1 MESAARPESPAPS
14 RSAAGSTVAST
25 AESPAATGT
34 SDYIDLNA
42 SGALQID
49 APLGSDSAV
58 LAGGFLVTTD
68 VGGGMEVYELSGKL
82 LYPLSVPGG
91 ACGVPDV
98 GFGAIWTATCAA
110 SPGLVRVDD
119 SSFFAA
125 PVDIGGGV
133 ADPRGSVAAAES
145 GVWLI
150 RAGARNE
157 LIEVDPEVQSR
168 AVVFSEAAPTGST
181 AVRAGYG
188 AVWVS
193 SPSLNRITRVDPA
206 SGAVVATIDV
216 GRSPDVVAVGENAV
230 WMLDE
235 TDGSVSRIDPATN
248 AVVAT
253 VSLGEAIDSGAITVG
268 GGYVWVRGS
277 TTLLF
282 EIDPASNQIVKRYG
296 PASGSGGV
304 AADDSAVWITA
315 HDSTT
320 IWRLDLGEA
329 NASGLGIPLEPT
341 FRA

>member
-1 MESAARPESPAPS
+1 
-14 RSAAGSTVAST
+14 
-25 AESPAATGT
+25 
-34 SDYIDLNA
+34 
-42 SGALQID
+42 
-49 APLGSDSAV
+49 
-58 LAGGFLVTTD
+58 
-68 VGGGMEVYELSGKL
+68 
-82 LYPLSVPGG
+82 
-91 ACGVPDV
+91 
-98 GFGAIWTATCAA
+98 
-110 SPGLVRVDD
+110 
-119 SSFFAA
+119 
-125 PVDIGGGV
+125 
-133 ADPRGSVAAAES
+133 
-145 GVWLI
+145 
-150 RAGARNE
+150 
-157 LIEVDPEVQSR
+157 
-168 AVVFSEAAPTGST
+168 
-181 AVRAGYG
+181 
-188 AVWVS
+188 VWVS

-253 VSLGEAIDSGAITVG
+253 VSLGEAIDGGAITVG